1 MIRRRV
7 GAMLGAAL
15 LSAFAW
21 YGGGTGAGGGEAHA
35 AIGPITV
42 NLTESSEAFKNPV
55 MGFRPSRYINDTAFA
70 DREYADTYKQYIKYT
85 DLETDATDSVQKIKD
100 WSNTAWAGI
109 ESKNIKVVPRVVIVY
124 PGTGEFW
131 PNGVTH
137 GDPVNQWLTDTL
149 KSRLVAF
156 IAKLGQAWDND
167 PRVAFVELGL
177 YGNWGENHI
186 YPNKFADGTDRIP
199 LSFQTALGDAYTA
212 AFHNKKVLVRYPE
225 TFTAYNFG
233 IQWDSFALPDDAVGG
248 NGEISRDTWRT
259 QINSGEVAY
268 DWGDQS
274 NLGGSPDGT
283 LGSTSNTNYVIDWI
297 MNTHTSSLGWIS
309 DYNAG
314 NASVETGAT
323 AMQKV
328 LGYRYVL
335 SQATFTGNVT
345 PGGTMNVSFNVTN
358 KGSSPFYYNWPVEA
372 SLLKSDGTVAW
383 KGLFQGTDVRNWLPG
398 TNWNSTS
405 RSYSQAPATNTVN
418 GAFTIPTTV
427 PNGTY
432 TLALS
437 VLDPSGWKPSVRFA
451 NTNYYT
457 GGRTPLGKVGIGTDP
472 SDQNLGTFAS
482 LKSDNTL
489 GYSLTSGAYD
499 GGASSGGGGTTDT
512 QAPTAP
518 TNLSSTGKT
527 ASSVSLSW
535 SASTDNVGVTGYDV
549 YRNGT
554 YAGSSTGTAYTDSGL
569 QASTTYTYT
578 VKAKDAAGNVSAANG
593 SVNVTTNAAGGGGT
607 TVAYEAEAAGNTLAG
622 GAVTATCGT
631 CSGGSKVG
639 YVGNN
644 SGTLQ
649 FNGVN
654 ASTAGTYTLTVSYL
668 NGDAARS
675 AQVSVNGGTA
685 TSLSFPSTGSW
696 TTVGTVQTSVQLNA
710 GNNTIK
716 LSNASGW
723 APDFDRI
730 QLTGGSGG
738 SGTGDTQAP
747 SVPAGVTVTS
757 VTTSS
762 IALGWSASTDNVGVT
777 GYDVYRNGTNVGT
790 TASTTYTDTGLAA
803 GTAYTYT
810 VKAKDAAG
818 NVSAASSSATGT
830 TTASGGTTA
839 LILDNFDNTPAWP
852 TSNDLG
858 KWTGANSFTNGA
870 GVIESGAVKFQYSN
884 NGWYGSDV
892 TQSIAGY
899 TKMIVRIKG
908 AAGGEESHFHLIL
921 GGVEKTFAAFSGNT
935 ITTSYKDIA
944 INLAA
949 NGVNQTAPG
958 QLQMTFWQGFS
969 GTVWIDEIRF
979 E

>member
-1 MIRRRV
+1 MGKRRV
-7 GAMLGAAL
+7 GPLLCAAA

-21 YGGGTGAGGGEAHA
+21 WGGGTGSGTVAHA
-35 AIGPITV
+35 AVGPITV
-42 NLTESSEAFKNPV
+42 NLTESSEAFKNPI
-55 MGFRPSRYINDTAFA
+55 MGFRPSRYINDSSFA
-70 DREYADTYKQYIKYT
+70 DREYSDIYKHYIKYT

-100 WSNTAWAGI
+100 WSNAAWAGI
-109 ESKNIKVVPRVVIVY
+109 ENKNIKVVPRVVIVY

-131 PNGVTH
+131 PNGVPH
-137 GDPVNQWLTDTL
+137 DDPVNEWLSDTL

-186 YPNKFADGTDRIP
+186 YPNKFPDGTDRIP

-225 TFTAYNFG
+225 TFPDYNFG
-233 IQWDSFALPDDAVGG
+233 IQWDSFALPDDAAGG

-283 LGSTSNTNYVIDWI
+283 LGNASHTNYVIDWI

-309 DYNAG
+309 DYTASNS
-314 NASVETGAT
+314 SVEAGAT

-328 LGYRYVL
+328 LGYRFVL
-335 SQATFTGNVT
+335 NQATFTGNVT
-345 PGGTMNVSFNVTN
+345 PGGTMNVSFQVVN

-372 SLLKSDGTVAW
+372 SLLKSDGSIAW
-383 KGLFQGTDVRNWLPG
+383 KGLFQADIRNWLPG
-398 TNWNSTS
+398 TNWNSTN

-418 GAFTIPTTV
+418 GSFTIPTSV

-437 VLDPSGWKPSVRFA
+437 ILDPSGWKPSVRFA
-451 NTNYYT
+451 NTNYYA
-457 GGRTPLGKVGIGTDP
+457 GGRTPIGKVGIGMDP
-472 SDQNLGTFAS
+472 ANQNLGTFAS

-489 GYSLTSGAYD
+489 GYSLQSGAYD
-499 GGASSGGGGTTDT
+499 GGASGGSGDT

-518 TNLSSTGKT
+518 SNLVSTGKT
-527 ASSVSLSW
+527 ASTVSLSW
-535 SASTDNVGVTGYDV
+535 SASTDNVGVAGYDI
-549 YRNGT
+549 YRSGT
-554 YAGSSTGTAYTDSGL
+554 YAGSSTGTSFTDTGL
-569 QASTTYTYT
+569 QAQTTYTYT
-578 VKAKDAAGNVSAANG
+578 VKAKDAAGNVSNAGNAV
-593 SVNVTTNAAGGGGT
+593 SVTTDAAGGGGT
-607 TVAYEAEAAGNTLAG
+607 SVTYEAEASGNTLAG
-622 GAVTATCGT
+622 GAATASCSA

-654 ASTAGTYTLTVSYL
+654 APASGTYTLTISYL

-675 AQVSVNGGTA
+675 AQLSVNGGAA
-685 TSLSFPSTGSW
+685 TSLSFPSTGGWS
-696 TTVGTVQTSVQLNA
+696 TVGTVQTSVQLSA
-710 GNNTIK
+710 GNNTLK

-730 QLTGGSGG
+730 RLNTGSSGG
-738 SGTGDTQAP
+738 TDTQAP
-747 SVPAGVTVTS
+747 TVPANVAVTS
-757 VTTSS
+757 ATTSS
-762 IALGWSASTDNVGVT
+762 LTLGWSPSTDNVGVT
-777 GYDVYRNGTNVGT
+777 GYDVYRNGVYAGT
-790 TASTTYTDTGLAA
+790 TAAAAYTDTGLAS
-803 GTAYTYT
+803 GTTYSYT

-818 NVSAASSSATGT
+818 NVSAASGAASGT
-830 TTASGGTTA
+830 TNASGGGSA
-839 LILDNFDNTPAWP
+839 LLLDNFDNSPAWP
-852 TSNDLG
+852 GSNDLG
-858 KWTGANSFTNGA
+858 KWTGANGFANNAGVLENGA
-870 GVIESGAVKFQYSN
+870 LKLQYN
-884 NGWYGSDV
+884 NAGWFGSDV
-892 TQSIAGY
+892 TQSITGY
-899 TKMIVRIKG
+899 SKLIVRIKG
-908 AAGGEESHFHLIL
+908 AAGGEESQFHLIL
-921 GGVEKTFAAFSGNT
+921 GGAEKTLGAFSGDT
-935 ITTSYKDIA
+935 VTTSYKDIS
-944 INLAA
+944 IDLAA
-949 NGVNQTAPG
+949 NGVNRASPG
-958 QLQMTFWQGFS
+958 QLQMSFWYGS
-969 GTVWIDEIRF
+969 AGTVWIDEIRF

>member
-1 MIRRRV
+1 MMKRR
-7 GAMLGAAL
+7 LGLLLTAAAL
-15 LSAFAW
+15 STLVWS
-21 YGGGTGAGGGEAHA
+21 GGGAGLTERAHA
-35 AIGPITV
+35 AVGNLTV
-42 NLTESSEAFKNPV
+42 NLTETPEAFKNPI
-55 MGFRPSRYINDTAFA
+55 MGFRPSRYINDTSFS
-70 DREYADTYKQYIKYT
+70 DREYADIYKQYIKYT

-100 WSNTAWAGI
+100 WSNTTWAGI
-109 ESKNIKVVPRVVIVY
+109 ENKNIKVVPRVVIVY
-124 PGTGEFW
+124 PGTGEYW

-156 IAKLGQAWDND
+156 ISKLGQAWDND

-233 IQWDSFALPDDAVGG
+233 IQWDSFALPDDAAGG
-248 NGEISRDTWRT
+248 NGEISRDTWRST
-259 QINSGEVAY
+259 INSGEVAY

-314 NASVETGAT
+314 NSSVETGAT

-328 LGYRYVL
+328 LGYRFVL
-335 SQATFTGNVT
+335 NQATYTGNVT

-372 SLLKSDGTVAW
+372 SLLKSNGTVAW
-383 KGLFQGTDVRNWLPG
+383 KGLFQGEIRNWLPG
-398 TNWNSTS
+398 TGWNSST
-405 RSYSQAPATNTVN
+405 RAYNNAPATNTVN
-418 GAFTIPTTV
+418 GAFTIPTSV

-437 VLDPSGWKPSVRFA
+437 ILDPSGWKPSVRFA
-451 NTNYYT
+451 NTNYYA
-457 GGRTPLGKVGIGTDP
+457 GGRTPIGKVGIGQDP
-472 SDQNLGTFAS
+472 SDQNLGAFAS

-499 GGASSGGGGTTDT
+499 GSTGGSGSSDT
-512 QAPTAP
+512 QAPTVP
-518 TNLSSTGKT
+518 SNLASPSKT
-527 ASSVSLSW
+527 DTSVSLSW

-549 YRNGT
+549 YRNGS
-554 YAGSSTGTAYTDSGL
+554 YAGTTTGTTYTDTGL
-569 QASTTYTYT
+569 VASTAYTYT
-578 VKAKDAAGNVSAANG
+578 VKAKDAAGNASAASS
-593 SVNVTTNAAGGGGT
+593 SVNVTTNASSGGGGGT
-607 TVAYEAEAAGNTLAG
+607 TVTYEAEAAGNTLAG
-622 GAVTATCGT
+622 GAVSATCST

-644 SGTLQ
+644 AGTLQ
-649 FNGVN
+649 FNGIN
-654 ASTAGTYTLTVSYL
+654 ASTAGTYTLTIAYL
-668 NGDAARS
+668 NGDTAARS
-675 AQVSVNGGTA
+675 AQVSMNGGTA
-685 TSLSFPSTGSW
+685 TNVSFPVTGSW
-696 TTVGTVQTSVQLNA
+696 STVGTVQTSVQLSA

-716 LSNASGW
+716 LSNPSGW

-730 QLTGGSGG
+730 QLNSGSG
-738 SGTGDTQAP
+738 SSGDTQAP
-747 SVPAGVTVTS
+747 TAPTS
-757 VTTSS
+757 AAVMATTTSS
-762 IALGWSASTDNVGVT
+762 ITLGWSASTDNVGVT
-777 GYDVYRNGTNVGT
+777 GYDVYRGGTYVGT
-790 TASTTYTDTGLAA
+790 TTSTTYTDSGLAA
-803 GTAYTYT
+803 GTSYSYA

-818 NVSAASSSATGT
+818 NVSAASNTATGT
-830 TTASGGTTA
+830 TNASGGGTTA
-839 LILDNFDNTPAWP
+839 LLLDNFDNAPAWP
-852 TSNDLG
+852 SSNDLG
-858 KWTGANSFTNGA
+858 NWTGANGFVNSA
-870 GVIESGAVKFQYSN
+870 GVIESGALKLQYNN

-899 TKMIVRIKG
+899 SKLIIRIKG
-908 AAGGEESHFHLIL
+908 ASGGEESQFHVII
-921 GGVEKTFAAFSGNT
+921 GGVEKTLAAFSGNT
-935 ITTSYKDIA
+935 VTTSYKDIA
-944 INLAA
+944 IDLAA
-949 NGVNQTAPG
+949 NGVNKTAPG
-958 QLQMTFWQGFS
+958 QLQMSFWFGNAS
-969 GTVWIDEIRF
+969 TVWIDEIRF